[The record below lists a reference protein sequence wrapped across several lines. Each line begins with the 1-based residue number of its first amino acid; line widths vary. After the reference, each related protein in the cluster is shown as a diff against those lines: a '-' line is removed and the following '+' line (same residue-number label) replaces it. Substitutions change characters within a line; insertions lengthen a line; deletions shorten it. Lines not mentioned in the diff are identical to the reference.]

1 MKIKKVCEITG
12 LTERTI
18 RFYIERGL
26 IQPSASEMNG
36 RVYHEYSIED
46 IAKIE
51 QIAILRKVGFSITE
65 ISEMKTEPQKID
77 EILDL
82 HRAALAKDAK
92 ALAEKIDALRDAQ
105 GRHFTD
111 IGELCRTIRAAAS
124 KLELPSSD
132 ISPNFG
138 RFDAETKEEK
148 QEAYIDFLAHER
160 LRENTANFLKP
171 FVTVLKLC
179 LAALLLLLVVYGLSC
194 IPKTVNREYTGAEYR
209 IGASETSVNTKIHID
224 GKLYRRLFQT
234 PVFEGLIG
242 FSNVEDSRKY
252 EAQLLFSSGMDEP
265 AALSYAGARLGE
277 NGPSPYINMYAILRT
292 DKNFNYVILNVFE
305 PQGADSKSLKD
316 LVIVAPSRNAG
327 EGDRIIAAHGLDNT
341 YPFNGEFD
349 K

>member
-1 MKIKKVCEITG
+1 MKIKRVCEITG

-36 RVYHEYSIED
+36 RVYHEYSTED

-65 ISEMKTEPQKID
+65 ISEMETEPQKID
-77 EILDL
+77 KILDL
-82 HRAALAKDAK
+82 HRVALAKDAK
-92 ALAEKIDALRDAQ
+92 ALSEKIDALRDAQ

-111 IGELCRTIRAAAS
+111 IGELCRTIQAAAS

-132 ISPNFG
+132 VSLDFG
-138 RFDAETKEEK
+138 RFDTETKEEK
-148 QEAYIDFLAHER
+148 QDAYIDFLAHER
-160 LRENTANFLKP
+160 LRENTANFFKP

-179 LAALLLLLVVYGLSC
+179 LAALLLLLVVYGFSC
-194 IPKTVNREYTGAEYR
+194 IPKTVNREYTGAKYR
-209 IGASETSVNTKIHID
+209 IGSSETLINTEIHIE
-224 GKLYRRLFQT
+224 GKLYRRLFQA
-234 PVFEGLIG
+234 PAFKGLIE
-242 FSNVEDSRKY
+242 FSDVEDSQKY

-265 AALSYAGARLGE
+265 AALSYAGVRLDESGS
-277 NGPSPYINMYAILRT
+277 SPYINMYAILRT
-292 DKNFNYVILNVFE
+292 DRDFNYVILNVFE
-305 PQGADSKSLKD
+305 PEGADSKSLKD
-316 LVIVAPSRNAG
+316 LVIVAPARNAG
-327 EGDRIIAAHGLDNT
+327 EGDRIIAAHGLVNT